1 MRTLVPETLGDDEGP
16 TDVPGARGPPAPPVG
31 LLHPPAFER
40 AVSVDGFRLGPDP
53 GPLVPPFLALTG
65 RRWIS
70 AASDVRLTGFGWTE
84 VLALEHGLGTPRW
97 GVEARWAP
105 PVLSSSPAAV
115 GLGGPVV
122 ADGVEG
128 AAVAAPRGAWRVAGL
143 VGGPV
148 VTGRLGA
155 VLSLEAT
162 GVELP
167 APEPGLAGGGRA
179 RQSLALSTTWHPSAG
194 DHLSLLVLAG
204 RRTESPDCYRCT
216 AAAAR
221 LDAELAGLVGL
232 SWTHALAPGAGLTL
246 GVSAEQRIRSAA
258 AVTQPQGPSHLDL
271 SSWITDG
278 APGSLSPE
286 DPASIAAGSRTR
298 LQLASSLHAT
308 AGRHRLEGG
317 VEARLDIETAERSV
331 PGSLRFLD
339 RGAPCGDGFSGC
351 AFRVEVAPTRTET
364 RGLALAV
371 RAEDAFRLGDLG
383 IRAGLRLD
391 ATQAAA
397 ADASTGLRL
406 GFGPRLALAWDVAG
420 EGRQWILLHAGRS
433 HDVELHDA
441 LARSQLPLQRVAG
454 WTGGAFDDCVGRGP
468 TCVQLGGPATL
479 APGGLPWT
487 DEVALGWRGR
497 PGWWLEGGVEARWRQ
512 SGDLWAEQETGLL
525 TDERGRWTSP
535 DGEWQSRRVVSTDRR
550 AWRRALGVSAWVH
563 ARAGP
568 ARVSATWSAA
578 RVTGTAAGPFDPWLA
593 DPRTAALAEGPLPDD
608 QRHRLRLS
616 LAVTLH
622 PAVELGVRLRYA
634 SGGPLWET
642 FSVPD
647 SAGLRTVRDVRGM
660 GVLGARPVALRDP
673 DVLTADAWIRIHVG
687 ALWTTGAPRLD
698 LTLEAAQVAGGNT
711 PVHLS
716 ASSGRLGAVL
726 RREPPFQ
733 VVLGLRAGD

>member
-1 MRTLVPETLGDDEGP
+1 
-16 TDVPGARGPPAPPVG
+16 
-31 LLHPPAFER
+31 
-40 AVSVDGFRLGPDP
+40 VDGFRLGPDP

-70 AASDVRLTGFGWTE
+70 VASDVRLTGLGWTE
-84 VLALEHGLGTPRW
+84 VLVLEHGLATPHW
-97 GVEARWAP
+97 AVEARWAP

-122 ADGVEG
+122 TDGAEG

-232 SWTHALAPGAGLTL
+232 SWTHTLAPGAGLTL

-258 AVTQPQGPSHLDL
+258 AVTQPPGPSHLDL

-298 LQLASSLHAT
+298 LQLASSVHAT

-339 RGAPCGDGFSGC
+339 RGAPCGDGSSDC

-391 ATQAAA
+391 AAQAAA

-406 GFGPRLALAWDVAG
+406 GLGPRLALAWDVAG

-535 DGEWQSRRVVSTDRR
+535 EGEWQSRRVVSTDRR

-568 ARVSATWSAA
+568 ARISATWSAA